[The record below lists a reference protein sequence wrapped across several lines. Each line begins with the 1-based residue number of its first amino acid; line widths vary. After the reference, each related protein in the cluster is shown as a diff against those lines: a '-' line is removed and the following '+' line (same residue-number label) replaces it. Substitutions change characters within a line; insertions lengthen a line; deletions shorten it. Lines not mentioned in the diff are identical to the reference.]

1 MARWHRRQGR
11 RVRVFKTGPDFLD
24 PQILERASGAPVY
37 SLHLWMV
44 GEAACRALLEEA
56 AQNADLILIEGVMGL
71 FDGKPSGADL
81 AETFNIPV
89 LAVIDGQAMAQTFAA
104 IAFGLARF
112 RPSLPFY
119 GVFANRINT
128 QGHADLLQEN
138 LPEGIA
144 WTGHLPSS
152 ADISLPSRH
161 LGLAQAN
168 EVVDL
173 DERLDRAADA
183 LSQTS
188 LAALPPNVI
197 FSPDSGPVRLSTPL
211 RLSASVPSAA
221 SLSLPASVPSADS
234 MPLAASVS
242 SATSMASL
250 SVNTAALAGRRIA
263 IARDAAFAFIY
274 PANVDLL
281 KAMGATVTTFSP
293 LADEPIPPECD
304 ALFLPGGYP
313 ELHAEQLSHRGV
325 TAASLHS
332 HIEAGKPV
340 LAECGGMLYLL
351 DTLQDVAGKT
361 WPMLGILPGS
371 SAMQTKLAALGM
383 HRLATPAG
391 EIRGHTFHY
400 SRTQSPMN
408 VSAQSRH
415 ATRDSL
421 GEHVY
426 VQGKVIATYF
436 HAYWPSNPEAIAALF
451 NGSLFSQSPSSS

>member
-1 MARWHRRQGR
+1 MARWHRRLGR

-37 SLHLWMV
+37 SLHLWML
-44 GEAACRALLEEA
+44 GEAACRTLLEEA

-104 IAFGLARF
+104 IAFGLAHF

-119 GVFANRINT
+119 GVFANRVNT

-138 LPEGIA
+138 LPKGIA
-144 WTGHLPSS
+144 WAGHLPSS
-152 ADISLPSRH
+152 ADITLPSRH
-161 LGLAQAN
+161 LGLTQAN
-168 EVVDL
+168 EIADL
-173 DERLDRAADA
+173 DERLDCAAEA
-183 LSQTS
+183 LGKTP
-188 LAALPPNVI
+188 LAALPPVVLFRANGI
-197 FSPDSGPVRLSTPL
+197 PLPD
-211 RLSASVPSAA
+211 
-221 SLSLPASVPSADS
+221 PAPI
-234 MPLAASVS
+234 PT
-242 SATSMASL
+242 AT
-250 SVNTAALAGRRIA
+250 LAGRRIA

-281 KAMGATVTTFSP
+281 KALGATVSMFSP
-293 LADEPIPPECD
+293 LADEPIPPETD

-313 ELHAEQLSHRGV
+313 ELHAAQLSRRGV
-325 TAASLHS
+325 SAASLHS
-332 HIEAGKPV
+332 HVQAGKPV

-351 DTLQDVAGKT
+351 DALQDVAGKS

-408 VSAQSRH
+408 VCAQSRH

-421 GEHVY
+421 GEYVY
-426 VQGKVIATYF
+426 QQNKVIATYF
-436 HAYWPSNPEAIAALF
+436 HAYWPSNPEAIAAIF
-451 NGSLFSQSPSSS
+451 NGNLFPSAS